1 MSGKRLLLF
10 DMDGTLIIE
19 RKETSFENTTAQ
31 CLQHSK
37 QQMRTI
43 TTSYGIPSSI
53 IDPLN
58 RMAHIWNGARRYSEN
73 NSYHTEKIFRLMA
86 ELNEPFSQQ
95 EKVEHSRSTLLPET
109 IETLATLQRGQ
120 YPLGIVTTAS
130 RAGYEAISK
139 NKEFSSFG
147 RYFSHS
153 ITRDDC
159 NYIKPDPEPII
170 RILKLFNHSDFI
182 YVGDS
187 DHDAEAAKAAGGKF
201 ILVNTKPHNEEALL
215 QINPDR
221 VIDSLRELPGAISL
235 LEQARLY

>member
-1 MSGKRLLLF
+1 MSGKHLLLF
-10 DMDGTLIIE
+10 DMDGTLILE
-19 RKETSFENTTAQ
+19 RKETRFENTTAQ
-31 CLQHSK
+31 CLQQSR

-43 TTSYGIPSSI
+43 AISYGIPSSI

-58 RMAHIWNGARRYSEN
+58 RMAHIWNGARRYAEN
-73 NSYHTEKIFRLMA
+73 NSYSTDKTFRLMT

-95 EKVEHSRSTLLPET
+95 EKGEHSKSILLPGT
-109 IETLATLQRGQ
+109 IETLATLHGGE

-130 RAGYEAISK
+130 RAGYERISK
-139 NKEFSSFG
+139 SKKFGSFG
-147 RYFSHS
+147 RYFAHS

-159 NYIKPDPEPII
+159 DYIKPDPEPII
-170 RILKLFNHSDFI
+170 RILKLFNRSDFI

-187 DHDAEAAKAAGGKF
+187 DHDAEAAKAAGGRF
-201 ILVNTKPHNEEALL
+201 ILVNTKQHNEETLL

-221 VIDSLRELPGAISL
+221 IIDSLRELPEEISL